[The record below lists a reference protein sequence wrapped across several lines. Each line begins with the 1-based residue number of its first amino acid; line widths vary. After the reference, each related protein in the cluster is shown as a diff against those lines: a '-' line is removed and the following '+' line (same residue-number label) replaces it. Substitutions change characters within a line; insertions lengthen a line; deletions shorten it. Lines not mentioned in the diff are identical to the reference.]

1 MTRAFP
7 GIRTSNGSK
16 ASASPEAGDEP
27 VMDLERRRDQLSTQL
42 AELQWDLGGLVYEMA
57 TRDRV
62 RVDLIVKQ
70 AAAMQDVDAE
80 LSEIERIM
88 ALEKTSVA
96 GLCPNC
102 QAPHSSGAAFC
113 WQCGHPI
120 LRQVDTA
127 SLLSDDA

>member
-7 GIRTSNGSK
+7 GIRTSNGGK
-16 ASASPEAGDEP
+16 APASPEGGDEP

-42 AELQWDLGGLVYEMA
+42 AELQWDLGGLAYEMA

-102 QAPHSSGAAFC
+102 KAPHSSGAAFC

-120 LRQVDTA
+120 MRQVDTA

>member
-1 MTRAFP
+1 MTTASRATNS
-7 GIRTSNGSK
+7 GNGGEP
-16 ASASPEAGDEP
+16 SAARQAGDEP
-27 VMDLERRRDQLSTQL
+27 VMDLERRRDQLSARL
-42 AELQWDLGGLVYEMA
+42 AEMQLDLGGLVYEMA

-70 AAAMQDVDAE
+70 AAAMQTVDAE

-88 ALEKTSVA
+88 ALEKTAVA
-96 GLCPNC
+96 GLCSNC
-102 QAPHSSGAAFC
+102 RAPHSSGAAFC

-127 SLLSDDA
+127 SIFSEG

>member
-1 MTRAFP
+1 
-7 GIRTSNGSK
+7 
-16 ASASPEAGDEP
+16 
-27 VMDLERRRDQLSTQL
+27 MDLERRREELSNRL

-57 TRDRV
+57 TRNRM

-88 ALEKTSVA
+88 ALEKTAVA

-102 QAPHSSGAAFC
+102 KAPHSTGAAYC

-120 LRQVDTA
+120 LRQVDPA
-127 SLLSDDA
+127 AIFSDV

>member
-16 ASASPEAGDEP
+16 PSEP
-27 VMDLERRRDQLSTQL
+27 AQTGGEPAMNLERRRDELSARL
-42 AELQWDLGGLVYEMA
+42 AELQWDLGGLAYEMA
-57 TRDRV
+57 TRDRM
-62 RVDLIVKQ
+62 RVDLIVRQ

-88 ALEKTSVA
+88 ALEKTAVA

-102 QAPHSSGAAFC
+102 KAPHSSGAAYC

-120 LRQVDTA
+120 LHQVDPA
-127 SLLSDDA
+127 SIFSDV

>member
-1 MTRAFP
+1 
-7 GIRTSNGSK
+7 
-16 ASASPEAGDEP
+16 
-27 VMDLERRRDQLSTQL
+27 MDLERRRDQLSTQL
-42 AELQWDLGGLVYEMA
+42 AELQWDLGGLAYEMA

-88 ALEKTSVA
+88 ALEKTAVA

-102 QAPHSSGAAFC
+102 NAPHSSGAAFC

-120 LRQVDTA
+120 MRHVDTA

>member
-7 GIRTSNGSK
+7 GLRPDNGNQPS
-16 ASASPEAGDEP
+16 SPTRVGDEP
-27 VMDLERRRDQLSTQL
+27 VVDLERRRDELSARL

-57 TRDRV
+57 TRNRV

-80 LSEIERIM
+80 LSEVERIM
-88 ALEKTSVA
+88 ALEKTAVA
-96 GLCPNC
+96 GQCPNC
-102 QAPHSSGAAFC
+102 KAPHSSGAAFC
-113 WQCGHPI
+113 WQCGQPI

-127 SLLSDDA
+127 SIFTED

>member
-7 GIRTSNGSK
+7 GIRTSNGGQPSE
-16 ASASPEAGDEP
+16 STQAGDRQ
-27 VMDLERRRDQLSTQL
+27 VMNLERRRDELSARL

-57 TRDRV
+57 TRNRM

-88 ALEKTSVA
+88 ALEKTAVA
-96 GLCPNC
+96 GLCSNC
-102 QAPHSSGAAFC
+102 KAPHPSGAAFC
-113 WQCGHPI
+113 WQCGQPI
-120 LRQVDTA
+120 LRQVDTSA
-127 SLLSDDA
+127 LLSDDA

>member
-7 GIRTSNGSK
+7 GLRPSNGSK
-16 ASASPEAGDEP
+16 PSPSTDAGDEP
-27 VMDLERRRDQLSTQL
+27 VMDLERRRDELSGRL

-57 TRDRV
+57 TRNRV
-62 RVDLIVKQ
+62 RVDLIVKR

-88 ALEKTSVA
+88 ALEKTAIA

-120 LRQVDTA
+120 MRQVDTA
-127 SLLSDDA
+127 AIFEGG

>member
-1 MTRAFP
+1 
-7 GIRTSNGSK
+7 
-16 ASASPEAGDEP
+16 
-27 VMDLERRRDQLSTQL
+27 MDLERRRDQLSTQL

-102 QAPHSSGAAFC
+102 KAPHSSGAAFC

-120 LRQVDTA
+120 LRHVDTA

>member
-16 ASASPEAGDEP
+16 PSESTQAGDKP
-27 VMDLERRRDQLSTQL
+27 VMNLEHRRDELSARL
-42 AELQWDLGGLVYEMA
+42 AELQWDLGGLAYEMA
-57 TRDRV
+57 TRDRM

-88 ALEKTSVA
+88 ALEKTAVA
-96 GLCPNC
+96 GLCDNC
-102 QAPHSSGAAFC
+102 KAPHSTGAAFC

-120 LRQVDTA
+120 LHQVDP
-127 SLLSDDA
+127 